1 MRLFEIVDSV
11 QNALELSVDA
21 DGVISEEGLAALDEL
36 ELTLESKV
44 LNTALFL
51 KGIEAERD
59 AVARA
64 AKELADRASIHT
76 RQADRLREY
85 LRSNMERAGH
95 EGLSDPR
102 VKIGWRSST
111 AVELDDDAVD
121 RLPFEYIQV
130 KRVPDKKA
138 IREALEKFEAGDAT
152 QEVKGARLVQRRHL
166 QVK

>member
-1 MRLFEIVDSV
+1 
-11 QNALELSVDA
+11 
-21 DGVISEEGLAALDEL
+21 LAIA
-36 ELTLESKV
+36 
-44 LNTALFL
+44 N
-51 KGIEAERD
+51 
-59 AVARA
+59 A
-64 AKELADRASIHT
+64 AKELFARASIHGK
-76 RQADRLREY
+76 QADRLRKY
-85 LRSNMERAGH
+85 LSDNMERAGH

-130 KRVPDKKA
+130 KRVPDRKA
-138 IREALEKFEAGDAT
+138 IREALELFEAGDAT